1 MSVKLIAVFTLL
13 TVIAGCAGGPS
24 ETSDCRI
31 PSSGKNVILII
42 IDTLRADHLSCYGY
56 RRNTSPA
63 IDSLADC
70 GTLWLNAQSQA
81 PWTLPSHA
89 SIWTGLSVKSHGT
102 THIGG
107 VEGFDLQLDPHLPSL
122 PAVLQNSGFQTSGF
136 TNFVLLSDKFGFNH
150 GFDWYD
156 CDDSGERTATTTVD
170 AFLFWLDNQAQTENF
185 FCVIHLFD
193 VHAPYAPMAPYDT
206 AFCSEGVD
214 GISRWDLTEDGEILN
229 IEDCQHLIDMYDS
242 EILYTD
248 NELGRLFSEIRL
260 REIADSTLIIITSDH
275 GEEFLEHGGVG
286 HGHALYQEQIH
297 VPLIISGSG
306 VSQGSISDVPA
317 ALYDIMPTTLS
328 YLGVEVPESVE
339 GLDILSRAPDQL
351 RSIPSGGVSPDR
363 FFLALLPLSDFQS
376 CAVTEGSK
384 KVIAYMGTD
393 QFIQFDLDEDP
404 EEKTPFAADSAMTEK
419 ALFYWAT
426 PRLGNPSPTGE
437 LTDEINST
445 LRDLGYI
452 R

>member
-1 MSVKLIAVFTLL
+1 MPIKLIPLFTILA
-13 TVIAGCAGGPS
+13 VIAGC
-24 ETSDCRI
+24 TSTPPDTSGCRI
-31 PSSGKNVILII
+31 PSNGKNVILII
-42 IDTLRADHLSCYGY
+42 IDTLRSDHLSCFGY
-56 RRNTSPA
+56 QRNTSPT
-63 IDSLADC
+63 IDSLADS

-107 VEGFDLQLDPHLPSL
+107 VEGFDLQLDPQLPSL
-122 PAVLQNSGFQTSGF
+122 PATLQNSGFQTSGF
-136 TNFVLLSDKFGFNH
+136 INFVLLSEEFGFNH

-156 CDDSGERTATTTVD
+156 CDGSGERTVTATVD
-170 AFLFWLDNQAQTENF
+170 AFLYWLDYQAETENF

-193 VHAPYAPMAPYDT
+193 VHAPYNPMVPYDT

-214 GISRWDLTEDGEILN
+214 GVSRWDLSENGKILN
-229 IEDCQHLIDMYDS
+229 IEDCQHLIDMYDG
-242 EILYTD
+242 EILYVD
-248 NELGRLFSEIRL
+248 NELSRLFSGIRQ

-297 VPLIISGSG
+297 VPLILSGPG
-306 VSQGSISDVPA
+306 INRGSISNIPA
-317 ALYDIMPTTLS
+317 ALYDIMPTILS
-328 YLGVEVPESVE
+328 YLGVEVPENVE
-339 GLDILSRAPDQL
+339 GLDLLSHAPAQL
-351 RSIPSGGVSPDR
+351 RQIPSGGVSPDR
-363 FFLALLPLSDFQS
+363 FFLAMMSLSDFQS

-393 QFIQFDLDEDP
+393 RFIQFNLDEDP
-404 EEKTPFAADSAMTEK
+404 EENIPLAADSTMIEK

-426 PRLGNPSPTGE
+426 PRRGNPSPIGE